1 MAWLTDRKHPGRSVF
16 LMCAAGVLV
25 AASLIAAYLVA
36 CGAASWAAGSLVC
49 RVIEQLP
56 PWTLLAG
63 IAAAPGVAL
72 GWYWRTDIH
81 NEELSA
87 AAEKGRAERFVKYA
101 EMLGH
106 NDASPMLGGIH
117 GLKHLA
123 VEDETR
129 RGLVVDMLASFI
141 RRHARRDLNA
151 EELAGMREMQ
161 GADEHEEPPTLVA
174 ATAVEALSKL
184 DATGADLRNVDLTLM
199 VADLASLSMTD
210 FRGARLCWA
219 EFKAAKLSRSKFDG
233 ANCAKANF
241 TDSDL
246 KGATFERC
254 NLWGAN
260 FFGAD
265 LADTDLRYAIL
276 ANADLRGANLRGANL
291 QGAALGGALISGA
304 LMTRRQ
310 FESAEGEPQDAAV
323 WRPIGADE

>member
-1 MAWLTDRKHPGRSVF
+1 
-16 LMCAAGVLV
+16 MCAAGVLA
-25 AASLIAAYLVA
+25 AASLIASYLWA
-36 CGAASWAAGSLVC
+36 CGTVHCGAGSHVC
-49 RVIEQLP
+49 RIIQQSP
-56 PWTLLAG
+56 PWALLAG
-63 IAAAPGVAL
+63 IATLPAIAL

-81 NEELSA
+81 NEELVA

-141 RRHARRDLNA
+141 RRHARRDSNA
-151 EELAGMREMQ
+151 EELADMRALQ
-161 GADEHEEPPTLVA
+161 GSDEHEEPPTLVV

-184 DATGADLRNVDLTLM
+184 DATGVDLRDVDLTLM
-199 VADLASLSMTD
+199 AADRVSLAMSD
-210 FRGARLCWA
+210 FRGARLYWA
-219 EFKAAKLSRSKFDG
+219 EFKAAKLGGGKFD
-233 ANCAKANF
+233 AATCSKANF
-241 TDSDL
+241 TNADL

-265 LADTDLRYAIL
+265 LADADLRFAIL
-276 ANADLRGANLRGANL
+276 TNADLRGANLRGANL
-291 QGAALGGALISGA
+291 QNANFDGALIAGA
-304 LMTRRQ
+304 LMTRKQ
-310 FESAEGEPQDAAV
+310 FESAEGTPQDQVV